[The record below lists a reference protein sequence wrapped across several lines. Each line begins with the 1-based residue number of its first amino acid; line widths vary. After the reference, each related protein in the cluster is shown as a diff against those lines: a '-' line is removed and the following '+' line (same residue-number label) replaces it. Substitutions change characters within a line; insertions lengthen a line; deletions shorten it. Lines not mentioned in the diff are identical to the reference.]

1 MEFLNQALQVLDTL
15 RRATSARD
23 VAACVG
29 GTLPGL
35 GLSGFGLTTLH
46 AVEGARPT
54 GRSVLIERW
63 PKGWSSLYQSRAY
76 LATDPILAFAERR
89 VDPFTWRDVRD
100 AGEGGAAQT
109 AFFEEAAG
117 FGLTDGIAIPVRRL
131 SAAPAVAVFA
141 GAAEACTAPKAMALL
156 QVVSTNAH
164 ARLTGAV
171 VHAVPATAERGTLT
185 RRERE
190 CLQWCAEGKT
200 SWEISQILSISQH
213 TADWYLASAG
223 RKLGAAN
230 RLHAVAEAL
239 RRGLIS

>member
-1 MEFLNQALQVLDTL
+1 MEFLDQALRALETL
-15 RRATSARD
+15 RRATSAQD
-23 VAACVG
+23 VAACLG
-29 GTLPGL
+29 GALAGV

-46 AVEGARPT
+46 TVKGTHPT
-54 GRSVLIERW
+54 ARSVLIEGW
-63 PKGWSSLYQSRAY
+63 PKGWSSTYRSRDY

-100 AGEGGAAQT
+100 VACGCAVHS
-109 AFFEEAAG
+109 AFFEDAAV
-117 FGLTDGIAIPVRRL
+117 FGLVEGIAIPVRRL
-131 SAAPAVAVFA
+131 SAAPAVAVFG
-141 GAAEACTAPKAMALL
+141 GAQTCAAPKATAFL
-156 QVVSTNAH
+156 QVVATNAH

-171 VHAVPATAERGTLT
+171 VHAVPDTAERGVLT

-223 RKLGAAN
+223 RKLASAN

>member
-1 MEFLNQALQVLDTL
+1 MEFLEQALQALEKL
-15 RRATSARD
+15 RRATSAQE
-23 VAACVG
+23 VASCVG
-29 GTLPGL
+29 EVLPGL
-35 GLSGFGLTTLH
+35 GLSGYALTRLD
-46 AVEGARPT
+46 ALDGSRPT
-54 GRSVLIERW
+54 ARSVLLDGW
-63 PKGWSSLYQSRAY
+63 PKDWSKAYRAGGH

-100 AGEGGAAQT
+100 AADGSGPS
-109 AFFEEAAG
+109 AFFADAAK
-117 FGLTDGIAIPVRRL
+117 FGLAEGLAFPVRRL
-131 SAAPAVAVFA
+131 SAAPAVAVFGGSDA
-141 GAAEACTAPKAMALL
+141 CDVPEAKAFL
-156 QVVSTNAH
+156 QVVAVNAH
-164 ARLTGAV
+164 AKLTGAV
-171 VHAVPATAERGTLT
+171 VHAVPDTPERGVLT

-223 RKLGAAN
+223 RKLAAAN